1 MSLPADVKKQYGLVM
16 AMGTKLGERAKTE
29 PTLLDEIRKTTTA
42 EAFRELVR
50 AKAEGHAPAVLVD
63 QFAALV
69 TDSDWTMWRSRL
81 ILQAKM
87 TRDGGKPAAGH
98 EAGKGVGKP

>member
-16 AMGTKLGERAKTE
+16 AMGTKLGERAKDE
-29 PTLLDEIRKTTTA
+29 PTLLDEIRKTTSA
-42 EAFRELVR
+42 ETFRDLVR
-50 AKAEGHAPAVLVD
+50 AKAEGRAPAVLIE
-63 QFAALV
+63 QFATLV
-69 TDSDWTMWRSRL
+69 TGADWLVWRSRL